1 MAVSSTQE
9 NVTMQ
14 ENASVDEAKRRLREA
29 AAGFDPYSL
38 VRRRPLTC
46 TGGAFLLGLGW
57 HWGQPRRMASG
68 MMAFALQSMSRVVAG
83 SLAAQLKGAFS
94 SGASSSANDGNPGT
108 DGVEAGGIAAPLD
121 TDAPASRV

>member
-29 AAGFDPYSL
+29 AAGFDPSSL

-94 SGASSSANDGNPGT
+94 SGASSADDGNPGT
-108 DGVEAGGIAAPLD
+108 DGVEAGGTAAPPD
-121 TDAPASRV
+121 TDASASRV